1 MQTGLPSGTYCDV
14 ISGDKI
20 GDNCTGIQINVSS
33 DGNAYFS
40 ISNSAEDP
48 IIAIHTES
56 KL

>member
-1 MQTGLPSGTYCDV
+1 MQSGLPPGTYCDV

-20 GDNCTGIQINVSS
+20 GDNCTGIEINVSC

-48 IIAIHTES
+48 FIAIHTES